1 MIRIQ
6 TRSQVRGVVARIPW
20 PALVLAAASVAI
32 AAAVASHAA
41 TNAQPFAALL
51 RLLALPPLAWLVVGL
66 AARRQ
71 RWVPAGVAGV
81 AVVVGLGVLARS
93 SAGAHAAIDA
103 AAAVYGA
110 GLLTSLELGAWAVD
124 RATPGARGRTREWRR
139 AGWIAAVGGG
149 GLALA
154 AALLVVAALGPGVG
168 IAGVVAG
175 VIGLTGALTVA
186 VWLGARADPP

>member
-1 MIRIQ
+1 MNRIQ
-6 TRSQVRGVVARIPW
+6 TRSQVRGVVARTPW
-20 PALVLAAASVAI
+20 PALVLATASVAI
-32 AAAVASHAA
+32 AAAVASHAV
-41 TNAQPFAALL
+41 THAQPFAALL
-51 RLLALPPLAWLVVGL
+51 RLLALPPLVWLVVGL

-81 AVVVGLGVLARS
+81 AVVVGLGVLAR

-175 VIGLTGALTVA
+175 VIGLTGALMVA